1 MGTVRVKTQTGT
13 LEFKIKGDNPNPV
26 ELAAIRRIVTSQ
38 ALPERSERRAVQQDE
53 QLFDRTTGIQDLKLR
68 RKLSRADTAED
79 EALALKS
86 MGLSENEYLR
96 DARGRLALTP
106 AGAKKFGVD
115 SDRNVMIDERGFS
128 RADFADLSSLG
139 RELVGGVGGALAG
152 QAFIPIPVVGAM
164 IGAGLGTGSA
174 KLVEEGQEYLEGT
187 QGQEAS
193 EVFKDAAKEGALAAA
208 FEGAGQVVFSTIGKL
223 FGKPQLGKNLTEEQL
238 ELAGLSM
245 DKFGIKPTL
254 SQVGATKPIAR
265 QQGITE
271 KVIGTSKRTRDNHNA
286 IINKLDEFRNNYGA
300 STTDEVADVLTDAAK
315 KGASNIQTFR
325 KSLTK
330 DVINLMK
337 QTNQSLGAAASKDQA
352 IDDNLFEMLTTA
364 FTKFDDEMK
373 TQFSVINNLIDD
385 ASGKKALFNVEAI
398 KKDAARELE
407 DLVNITSGKGN
418 LGIKKQMLEEITS
431 IPDEASFAQIYNA
444 RKQLNDKWLSN
455 YGSSNVTKV
464 KDKFLRRLDNKL
476 GTRSINS
483 LINKGAMEG
492 LTTTQ
497 KNMFTSAAKQLPTI
511 RRNFREG
518 IKQFEDLRGNL
529 GLKDLVRSVRNEETI
544 DVSKA
549 AMSLVKPDNP
559 SFLKRASKAVGG
571 DSVFEPI
578 KNRIA
583 GEWLRDTFKKSTK
596 AGRTGA
602 ISTHKFYDEIEKL
615 GSTADELFGANTAE
629 IKKLAE
635 QMNALSLSNVSASM
649 IDEVARAGVDEPVV
663 GLLKN
668 LKSALDEQS
677 AMNRSRAFT
686 RLQDD
691 SLSPTA
697 AAEVIADRGTKD
709 TDVAKL
715 IKYFQ
720 DPQDLDKIRS
730 FYMDNI
736 IGDFGDTFLTEP
748 KQFKLFG
755 NRLQEEYKTG
765 KLDTIFG
772 KEMAKD
778 MNDFGRVMVFNSKAV
793 EGGDLVAA
801 NIAAKPLENLGT
813 IARLF
818 VVGRLF
824 SSAPHYNS
832 VLKQYRRMSQGKDVR
847 TKAEILGTLLS
858 DAFGSFIS
866 QAPPQL
872 IQEGTQETKK
882 QVEALASNV
891 IGDRVPQ
898 VSSLRRPTATRQS
911 TSVPQVLPPVTTTQA
926 QPVSNQNI
934 RQRAKENPAIAA
946 TLLGGLGSAGLL

>member
-1 MGTVRVKTQTGT
+1 MGTVQVKTQTGT

-38 ALPERSERRAVQQDE
+38 AVPERSERRAVQQDE
-53 QLFDRTTGIQDLKLR
+53 QLFDRSTGIQNLELR

-139 RELVGGVGGALAG
+139 RELVGGVGGAVAG

-164 IGAGLGTGSA
+164 IGAGLGTGGA

-193 EVFKDAAKEGALAAA
+193 EVFIDAAKEGALAAA
-208 FEGAGQVVFSTIGKL
+208 FEGAGQIVFSTVGKL
-223 FGKPQLGKNLTEEQL
+223 FGKPRLGKNLTEEQL
-238 ELAGLSM
+238 ELAGMSM

-254 SQVGATKPIAR
+254 SQVGATKPLAR

-286 IINKLDEFRNNYGA
+286 IINQLEEFRGNYGA
-300 STTDEVADVLTDAAK
+300 SNPDDVADILTEAAK
-315 KGASNIQTFR
+315 SGSVNIENVR
-325 KSLTK
+325 KAITQ
-330 DVINLMK
+330 DVVNLMK
-337 QTNQSLGAAASKDQA
+337 QSNESLGAAAAKDQA
-352 IDDNLFEMLTTA
+352 IDDNLFEIFTTA
-364 FTKFDDEMK
+364 FKKFDDEMK
-373 TQFSVINNLIDD
+373 TQFSVVNNLISD
-385 ASGKKALFNVEAI
+385 ASGRKALFDVTAI
-398 KKDAARELE
+398 KKDAFRELD
-407 DLVNITSGKGN
+407 DLVNITSGVDD
-418 LGIKKQMLEEITS
+418 LGMKKQMLEQITN
-431 IPDEASFAQIYNA
+431 IPDKASFAQIYNA
-444 RKQLNDKWLSN
+444 RKQLNDRWLSN
-455 YGSSNVTKV
+455 YGSVSVSDV
-464 KDKFLRRLDNKL
+464 KDKFLQRLDNKL

-483 LINKGAMEG
+483 LINNGSMEG
-492 LTTTQ
+492 LSKSQ
-497 KNMFTSAAKQLPTI
+497 KAMFTSAAKKLPTI
-511 RRNFREG
+511 RKNFREG
-518 IKQFEDLRGNL
+518 LKQFENLRGTL
-529 GLKDLVRSVRNEETI
+529 GLRDLVRSVKNGETV
-544 DVSKA
+544 DTAKA
-549 AMSLVKPDNP
+549 ANSLISPENP
-559 SFLKRASKAVGG
+559 TALKRAAAAVGENT
-571 DSVFEPI
+571 FAPI
-578 KNRIA
+578 RDRIA
-583 GEWLRDTFKKSTK
+583 GQWLRSTFKKSTK
-596 AGRTGA
+596 VGRTGA
-602 ISTHKFYDEIEKL
+602 VSTHKFLDEFDKL
-615 GSTADELFGANTAE
+615 GSTADELFGSNAAE

-649 IDEVARAGVDEPVV
+649 IDDVARAGVDEPAIN
-663 GLLKN
+663 LLKN
-668 LKSALDEQS
+668 LKSVLDEQS
-677 AMNRSRAFT
+677 AMNRSRALT
-686 RLQDD
+686 KLQDE
-691 SLSPTA
+691 SLSSTA

-715 IKYFQ
+715 MKYFQ
-720 DPQDLDKIRS
+720 DPQDIDKIRA
-730 FYMDNI
+730 FYIDNI

-755 NRLQEEYKTG
+755 KRLQEEYSTG

-832 VLKQYRRMSQGKDVR
+832 VLKQYRRMSQGQNTR

-891 IGDRVPQ
+891 IGDRMPKISSLRQAATPRQATPVPQ
-898 VSSLRRPTATRQS
+898 VAPPISA
-911 TSVPQVLPPVTTTQA
+911 PQVKPVQD
-926 QPVSNQNI
+926 I
-934 RQRAKENPAIAA
+934 RQRARENPAIAA